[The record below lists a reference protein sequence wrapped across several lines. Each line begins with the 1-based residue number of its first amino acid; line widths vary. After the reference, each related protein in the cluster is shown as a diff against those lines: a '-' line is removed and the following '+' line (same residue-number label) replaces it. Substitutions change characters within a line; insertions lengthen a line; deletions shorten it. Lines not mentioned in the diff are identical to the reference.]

1 MKNKQLTKNLLI
13 CGDNLKALDDLKKQG
28 IKADWGLTDIM
39 RKLSLQTEGEFKKSL
54 NEEDKYYV
62 GEKN

>member
-1 MKNKQLTKNLLI
+1 MKIKQLTKNLLI
-13 CGDNLKALDDLKKQG
+13 CGDNLKAIEDLIKQG